1 MKTEKEAILE
11 ARDEVFKR
19 IVTNKLNKL
28 NKLYWAEVLKTAK
41 VNTPEAVEAQT
52 NIGVNNENMKKDKL
66 FLKLIDQK
74 LKGYINEK

>member
-19 IVTNKLNKL
+19 IVTNKL